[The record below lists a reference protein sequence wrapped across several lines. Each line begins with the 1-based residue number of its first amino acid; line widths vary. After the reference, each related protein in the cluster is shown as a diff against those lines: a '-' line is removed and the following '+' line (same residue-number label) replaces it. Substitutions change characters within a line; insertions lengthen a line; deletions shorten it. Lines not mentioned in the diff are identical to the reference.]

1 MSRYHLDLEGERER
15 ERQTDRQTIPM
26 KSGPTL
32 MVRSRLSPIV
42 ADVMGKP
49 ALLISMVISG
59 STTSSMVAI
68 VDNESYSGK
77 EVLLKVK
84 KKKTEISYELCTR
97 WRRLYASPWRTEP
110 IMISPNYGSIKS
122 VVSNN

>member
-1 MSRYHLDLEGERER
+1 MSGYHSDLQGERETDR
-15 ERQTDRQTIPM
+15 QTDKQTDRQTIPM

-49 ALLISMVISG
+49 ALLISMVRSG

-84 KKKTEISYELCTR
+84 KKPKKTR
-97 WRRLYASPWRTEP
+97 
-110 IMISPNYGSIKS
+110 N
-122 VVSNN
+122 